1 LPAAAQRAERGAG
14 KVGGNRIVRF
24 ARASW
29 VDIAWVI
36 FIILNLLAMR
46 FLPGW
51 QTVPFLVIWVSLT
64 AIYGFRLWHLGSTLL
79 TVLTVTLV
87 TGGLIGWQ
95 VIRGKQDADYLA
107 EVPLLAMMFVVMV
120 WHSRRRLAAMEEM
133 MRVSEHNL
141 LLLDQQRQFLQDAS
155 HELGTP
161 LTIALGHAELIER
174 AATDQAIARDAR
186 VAVEELLRMRRL
198 TSRMLLLASSDGP
211 DFLRSAPVDIAE
223 LMAETLDRWR
233 HIPRRWSM
241 GSLAVPEV
249 PGDGERLTTALDALI
264 ENAVRHTDVDGRI
277 ELSCR
282 REDESV
288 ILSVT
293 DSGSGIAA
301 AEVDRIFGRFSRID
315 SGRNRTAGGFGLGL
329 AIVKAIA
336 EAHNASVHVRS
347 TVGQGSTFEL
357 HLPASVDQVSSR
369 QLPPPPPSRSQNAG
383 AWRIR
388 PSAGAGRTGTA
399 RVRRSGDARAQ

>member
-1 LPAAAQRAERGAG
+1 
-14 KVGGNRIVRF
+14 
-24 ARASW
+24 
-29 VDIAWVI
+29 
-36 FIILNLLAMR
+36 
-46 FLPGW
+46 
-51 QTVPFLVIWVSLT
+51 
-64 AIYGFRLWHLGSTLL
+64 
-79 TVLTVTLV
+79 
-87 TGGLIGWQ
+87 
-95 VIRGKQDADYLA
+95 
-107 EVPLLAMMFVVMV
+107 
-120 WHSRRRLAAMEEM
+120 MEDLR
-133 MRVSEHNL
+133 RVSDHNL
-141 LLLDQQRQFLQDAS
+141 ILLDQQRQFLQDAS

-211 DFLRSAPVDIAE
+211 DFLHSAPVDIAE

-241 GSLAVPEV
+241 GSLTVAEV

-264 ENAVRHTDVDGRI
+264 ENAVSHTDVDGSI
-277 ELSCR
+277 ELSSR
-282 REDESV
+282 REGESV

-301 AEVDRIFGRFSRID
+301 PEVERIFSRFSRID
-315 SGRNRTAGGFGLGL
+315 AGRNRTAGGFGLGL

-336 EAHNASVHVRS
+336 EAHNGSVHVRS
-347 TVGQGSTFEL
+347 KVGQGSAFEL
-357 HLPASVDQVSSR
+357 HLPASVDWASSR
-369 QLPPPPPSRSQNAG
+369 QLLPPQPGRSQNAS

-388 PSAGAGRTGTA
+388 SLAGAGRAGTA
-399 RVRRSGDARAQ
+399 SARGSGGVSAQ